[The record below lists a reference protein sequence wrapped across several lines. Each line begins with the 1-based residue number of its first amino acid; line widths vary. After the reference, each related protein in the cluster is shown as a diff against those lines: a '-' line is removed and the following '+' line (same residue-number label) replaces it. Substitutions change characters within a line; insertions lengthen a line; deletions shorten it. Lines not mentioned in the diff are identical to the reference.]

1 MDSLNNIDFKKL
13 ASQQKSIQM
22 KMRLLALAHFK
33 DGHSRTQIA
42 KFLKVSRTSVN
53 KWVQTFL
60 EEGLDG
66 LKEKP
71 RTGRPPLLTPK
82 QREQL
87 SQYIKDK
94 AHDTQGGRLTGAD
107 IHAYIV
113 KEFGKYYHP
122 DSIYYLLNHMGF
134 AWITSRS
141 KHPQQSQAI
150 QEDFKKIFKF
160 ETILKIPGHIELKN
174 VDIWF
179 QDEARFGQQ
188 NTTTRLWAERGT
200 RPRAVKQQQFEYA
213 YLFGSICPQKGIGEA
228 IVVPWVN
235 KDIMIEHLKQI
246 SSVTEKGRHAIVI
259 MDGAGWHTEDI
270 ADDFQNISIIK
281 LPPYSPELNPIE
293 QVWSWLRQHYLANQ
307 SFSDYEDIV
316 SKVCS
321 AWNSFLECS
330 TRVTKM
336 CSRRWTDLT
345 S

>member
-33 DGHSRTQIA
+33 DGYSRTQIA

-160 ETILKIPGHIELKN
+160 ETILKIPGHIALKN

-336 CSRRWTDLT
+336 CSRRWADLT